1 MTVRQLLNS
10 LDSAELTEWS
20 MFFKIDKE
28 HYDKRSK
35 GEVDMPVEDKI
46 KTAFRFPGAKVK

>member
-10 LDSAELTEWS
+10 LDSPELTEWS

-28 HYDKRSK
+28 HYDKKAK
-35 GEVDMPVEDKI
+35 GESDMPVEDKI
-46 KTAFRFPGAKVK
+46 KTAFRFPGAKV

>member
-10 LDSAELTEWS
+10 LDSPELTEWS

-28 HYDKRSK
+28 HYDQKAK
-35 GEVDMPVEDKI
+35 GGADMPVEDKI
-46 KTAFRFPGAKVK
+46 KAAFRFPGAKV